1 MHDVTEPE
9 ELRAPRSRGKYPDHP
24 QTPQDRG
31 RNRAVL
37 ALVLIIAAGAAL
49 FHLTGKE
56 PSSAAMAL
64 GCAAFGLVIG
74 FALEYLRD
82 TPRDPLD

>member
-1 MHDVTEPE
+1 MNPFAWFLGDVLT
-9 ELRAPRSRGKYPDHP
+9 RPR
-24 QTPQDRG
+24 
-31 RNRAVL
+31 
-37 ALVLIIAAGAAL
+37 LVVPILLGIAAGVAL

-64 GCAAFGLVIG
+64 GCAALGLAAG
-74 FALEYLRD
+74 FVLEYLRD

>member
-1 MHDVTEPE
+1 MNPFAWFLGDLLT
-9 ELRAPRSRGKYPDHP
+9 RPR
-24 QTPQDRG
+24 
-31 RNRAVL
+31 
-37 ALVLIIAAGAAL
+37 LVVPILLGIAAGAAL